1 MVIGLALTIGG
12 GVLASTKSYSKVNG
26 FQRVAV
32 KDSTGTVNFSH
43 AGGYVAYYESST
55 ITGSTSQRI
64 PEVGGTLTNQA
75 TNTTVTLQTPYGNR
89 SDGKIKFLHYDYNG
103 HKGVALWQF
112 HIDQPGAWKVQ
123 LETGAGLPAD
133 AVIAFGPSIAKGVVI
148 GGIIAVLGV
157 LLLIAGLVTL
167 IVGIVKRRRNLKE
180 LRGGGFGGYGGAAPA
195 TATGWSPA
203 GGAAGWPPAGGG
215 PGSSAPGGGGGS
227 EWPPPGGAGG
237 PGGTWP
243 APGSSGSSEWP
254 PAPPS
259 EK

>member
-12 GVLASTKSYSKVNG
+12 GVLASTKSYSKVND

-227 EWPPPGGAGG
+227 EWPPPGGAAGS
-237 PGGTWP
+237 GGTWP

-254 PAPPS
+254 PPPPS